1 LSFKRSI
8 PNLHHETNATD
19 KMRLLLVPT
28 LMEIE
33 HLRPLL
39 DSSWKINP
47 VGFGLVES
55 AINTARWIDEMR
67 PEQIFHAGIAGTFDC
82 MNHPIGSA
90 VAIGRLYC
98 DGIGVGSGADFRS
111 ALEMGWQTEKSQSVT
126 VDVNQSA
133 AMVSAAA
140 ASADASDAA
149 RRARRFPGVVGE
161 DMESFAVARTSL
173 ILGVPITVVRGF
185 SNEVGN
191 RDASQWQIA
200 QALGAAAEMLKKIVA

>member
-1 LSFKRSI
+1 
-8 PNLHHETNATD
+8 
-19 KMRLLLVPT
+19 MRLLLVPT

-55 AINTARWIDEMR
+55 AINTARWIDELR
-67 PEQIFHAGIAGTFDC
+67 PEQIFHAGIAGSFDLV
-82 MNHPIGSA
+82 NHPIGSA
-90 VAIGRLYC
+90 TAIGRLYC

-111 ALEMGWQTEKSQSVT
+111 GLEMGWQTEKSQSVT

-133 AMVSAAA
+133 VMVSVTA
-140 ASADASDAA
+140 ASADSAEAA
-149 RRARRFPGVVGE
+149 RRHQRFPGVIGE

-173 ILGVPITVVRGF
+173 ILGVPVTVVRGF
-185 SNEVGN
+185 SNPVGN
-191 RDASQWQIA
+191 LDASQWKVA
-200 QALGAAAEMLKKIVA
+200 EALGAAADILKKITA